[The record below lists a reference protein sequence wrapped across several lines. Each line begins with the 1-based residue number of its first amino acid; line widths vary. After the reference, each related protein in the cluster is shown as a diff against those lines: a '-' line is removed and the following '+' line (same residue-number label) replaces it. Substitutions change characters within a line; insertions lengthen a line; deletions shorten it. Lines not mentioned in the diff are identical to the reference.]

1 MYEVER
7 KGRQKIVTMRD
18 AHSEAVFHDVD
29 NLDTK
34 VIASAA
40 SNYERVFIEV
50 RDALEGM
57 PYCCDD
63 FADRLSIA
71 QVVSDALRCRNLIK
85 KAGAS

>member
-1 MYEVER
+1 MYEVQR

-18 AHSEAVFHDVD
+18 DHSEAVFYDVD

-34 VIASAA
+34 VAMDTIN
-40 SNYERVFIEV
+40 NYERVFVAV
-50 RDALEGM
+50 RDALEGT

-71 QVVSDALRCRNLIK
+71 QVVSDVLRRYDLIK
-85 KAGAS
+85 KAGAP